1 METVGAA
8 SEAVVAGM
16 TPAVCGR
23 DYSAIVYNRVVL
35 SGIFCPAMQHL
46 EAKGGVKN
54 VENNGTCWG

>member
-16 TPAVCGR
+16 PPAVCGR

-35 SGIFCPAMQHL
+35 SGICCPAMQHF

-54 VENNGTCWG
+54 V